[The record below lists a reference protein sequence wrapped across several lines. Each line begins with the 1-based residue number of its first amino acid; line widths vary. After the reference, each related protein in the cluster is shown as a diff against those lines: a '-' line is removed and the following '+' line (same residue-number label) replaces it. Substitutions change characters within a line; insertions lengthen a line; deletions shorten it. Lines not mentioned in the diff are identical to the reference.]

1 MLSPLLFLLAQ
12 SATPYGSPVDPL
24 LRPSEVRPA
33 VPAQAEPSAPSTD
46 PADPAEIRF
55 NACVNEAIDDPENG
69 VFAANR
75 WQIEGGGYLARHCLG
90 FAYAEQQDWPKA
102 TKAFATAAQEA
113 ESAGDERAANLWAQA
128 GNAAL
133 ANGDYADAQNH
144 LARALRQEKLGGLL
158 KGEVHLD
165 LARVYV
171 ANNQYEEAKRE
182 FAQVH
187 TLVPQDPLGWLLS
200 ATLARRMADL
210 TLAKADII
218 AAEKLAPGDPAVALE
233 AGNIAYAAGDTANA
247 QKFWKQAVAQDSESE
262 PARAAKKYL
271 AQLEQGP
278 PTPETP

>member
-1 MLSPLLFLLAQ
+1 MISPLLFLLAQ
-12 SATPYGSPVDPL
+12 SANPYGSPVDPL
-24 LRPSEVRPA
+24 LRPSEVRP
-33 VPAQAEPSAPSTD
+33 VTPTQADAAPPPIPTN
-46 PADPAEIRF
+46 PAEIRF
-55 NACVNEAIDDPENG
+55 NACVNEAIDNPEDA

-102 TKAFATAAQEA
+102 TAAFATAAQEA

-133 ANGDYADAQNH
+133 ANSDYVDAQNH

-165 LARVYV
+165 LARVHV
-171 ANNQYEEAKRE
+171 ANNHYEEAKKE

-187 TLVPQDPLGWLLS
+187 TLVPEDPLGWLLS
-200 ATLARRMADL
+200 ATLARRMGDL
-210 TLAKADII
+210 TLAKTDII
-218 AAEKLAPGDPAVALE
+218 AAEKLAPGDPAIALE

-247 QKFWKQAVAQDSESE
+247 QKFWKQAVAQDAEGQ
-262 PARAAKKYL
+262 PGKAAAKYL

-278 PTPETP
+278 PTPEAR